1 MIKNKIKVEG
11 RLIAKKNDK
20 IIYDSKNL
28 LLDTGIE
35 YVLKLLAGDNIDT
48 ETSYGLESIAIGDS
62 NAVETEEQEDLQG
75 SEIDEEQITF
85 NIVNNQLYLSAEFT
99 NNSGSTI
106 THTEFV
112 LTNNYDAGIG
122 NRTCLSRIVLDKP
135 IELEDE
141 EYIEY
146 VWLIEISR

>member
-135 IELEDE
+135 IELKDE